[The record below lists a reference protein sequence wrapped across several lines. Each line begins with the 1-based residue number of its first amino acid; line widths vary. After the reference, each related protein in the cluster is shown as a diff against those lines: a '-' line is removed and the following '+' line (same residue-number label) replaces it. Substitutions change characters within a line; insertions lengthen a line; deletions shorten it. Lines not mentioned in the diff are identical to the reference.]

1 MLYMERNSCLIREHV
16 SEVAHV
22 DKWIIKAKLARY
34 WPVLCFSTLGSWPHL
49 GSHGIQIGSP
59 GISDENIFL
68 QLIIIITTVFFQEY
82 ESSSNKYAGY
92 ENIWA
97 GAHLEWW
104 LRSLDCSREQQLNQ
118 MERFLCPP
126 GTINTVPQEERRNRH
141 QKDRASSGVARIL
154 WRHNGVE
161 SQRNAGNM
169 PGEWI
174 HRQGFESWFAWVM

>member
-16 SEVAHV
+16 SEEAHV
-22 DKWIIKAKLARY
+22 DKWIIKAKLTRY

-49 GSHGIQIGSP
+49 GSPGIQIGSP

-68 QLIIIITTVFFQEY
+68 QLIITITTVFFQES

-126 GTINTVPQEERRNRH
+126 GTINTVPRGTE
-141 QKDRASSGVARIL
+141 K
-154 WRHNGVE
+154 
-161 SQRNAGNM
+161 
-169 PGEWI
+169 PTPK
-174 HRQGFESWFAWVM
+174 RQSVIWGCKNFVMS